1 MVLEEL
7 QKAQA
12 EISRLRD
19 QISGLQEE
27 NTNQANIIS
36 QLNEEISN
44 LKDRISQLEAE
55 VAALKAGVV
64 TAGASSI
71 NNEVGQTKYQIFGL
85 ISYL

>member
-1 MVLEEL
+1 VTVPDPLVLEEL

-36 QLNEEISN
+36 QQNEEISDKIKMRTIPPKTER
-44 LKDRISQLEAE
+44 L
-55 VAALKAGVV
+55 
-64 TAGASSI
+64 ASM
-71 NNEVGQTKYQIFGL
+71 
-85 ISYL
+85 